1 MNMTYESHKETVD
14 WTSSLVLAAAL
25 GLALSSYGQAPMAGS
40 GTGGQGVPPATQ
52 PPPDVPAD
60 WLSQVQANIMRSE
73 YNLSRQKNPFG
84 GAEQAWQAPNRAMGW
99 RVWFMPEGLR
109 VVERTNSISRF
120 DWRMEL
126 SGYGGS
132 GDVQPVQ
139 PATLRAENNQMT
151 YERESVLVRYENMPE
166 GLIQSLVIQRSEV
179 GDQSSEGG
187 SQGAEVWFAFP
198 GDVKARVRDDG
209 AMVDFVAPGG
219 MPVATMGNGRASDAA
234 GRELAVSLSGGGNEL
249 ALSVQAEGVEF
260 PIRIRNEIS
269 RMTPMTDE
277 MEGVP

>member
-1 MNMTYESHKETVD
+1 MGKDMQMNRDVSEKSASWKGR
-14 WTSSLVLAAAL
+14 LALAVVL
-25 GLALSSYGQAPMAGS
+25 GLTLSAQGQRPAAVFTPDV
-40 GTGGQGVPPATQ
+40 QQPPATQ

-60 WLSQVQANIMRSE
+60 WLSQVQENIARSE
-73 YNLSRQKNPFG
+73 YHLSLQKNPFG
-84 GAEQAWQAPNRAMGW
+84 GEAQAYQAPNRANGW

-109 VVERTNSISRF
+109 VVERTNSPSRF

-126 SGYGGS
+126 RGYGWS
-132 GDVQPVQ
+132 GAVQPVQ
-139 PATLRAENNQMT
+139 VAELRAENNQMT
-151 YERESVLVRYENMPE
+151 YERESVLVHYENMPE
-166 GLIQSLVIQRSEV
+166 GLIQSLVIQRSE
-179 GDQSSEGG
+179 GG
-187 SQGAEVWFAFP
+187 GQGAEVWFAFP

-219 MPVATMGNGRASDAA
+219 MPVATMGNGRATDAV
-234 GRELAVSLSGGGNEL
+234 GRDLAVSLSGGGDEL
-249 ALSVQAEGVEF
+249 ALSVQADGVEF